1 MFDLITKLFFYFAVI
16 YPGELCL
23 RISVRSVA
31 KYRLCDSNP
40 QEEAEATWAVVTGTF
55 QQSYL
60 MRGNGTKAD
69 RAARWPSSTDEGT
82 SAGIATAATIGGVSG
97 DVVLLAEDQR
107 LVVSDRVV
115 TIDMC

>member
-1 MFDLITKLFFYFAVI
+1 MFL
-16 YPGELCL
+16 GELCL

-60 MRGNGTKAD
+60 LRGNGAGARAREMDRD
-69 RAARWPSSTDEGT
+69 RASTGARDGASGS
-82 SAGIATAATIGGVSG
+82 GGGGG
-97 DVVLLAEDQR
+97 DGLVAEDQR

-115 TIDMC
+115 TIDMG

>member
-1 MFDLITKLFFYFAVI
+1 M
-16 YPGELCL
+16 
-23 RISVRSVA
+23 A

-60 MRGNGTKAD
+60 MRGNGIK
-69 RAARWPSSTDEGT
+69 AARSARSSPTEGA
-82 SAGIATAATIGGVSG
+82 SAGIAATTAIGG
-97 DVVLLAEDQR
+97 VVLLAEDQR

-115 TIDMC
+115 TIDMG

>member
-1 MFDLITKLFFYFAVI
+1 MSIIVI
-16 YPGELCL
+16 CLGELCL

-60 MRGNGTKAD
+60 LRGNGARARARAGTRD
-69 RAARWPSSTDEGT
+69 RASTNEGNY
-82 SAGIATAATIGGVSG
+82 GGSGG
-97 DVVLLAEDQR
+97 DVLVAEDQR
-107 LVVSDRVV
+107 LLVSDRVV
-115 TIDMC
+115 TIDMG

>member
-1 MFDLITKLFFYFAVI
+1 MPIIVI
-16 YPGELCL
+16 RLGELCL

-60 MRGNGTKAD
+60 LRGNGAKARERERAGTRD
-69 RAARWPSSTDEGT
+69 RASGGYGGSNYARDGGT
-82 SAGIATAATIGGVSG
+82 GGIGG
-97 DVVLLAEDQR
+97 DVLVAEDQR
-107 LVVSDRVV
+107 LLVSDRVV
-115 TIDMC
+115 TIDMG

>member
-1 MFDLITKLFFYFAVI
+1 MCCYYIAIVFSV
-16 YPGELCL
+16 GELCL
-23 RISVRSVA
+23 RISVLSVA

-60 MRGNGTKAD
+60 LRGNGT
-69 RAARWPSSTDEGT
+69 RARARSPTEGN
-82 SAGIATAATIGGVSG
+82 AGITATATAGISG
-97 DVVLLAEDQR
+97 DDVLLAEDQR

-115 TIDMC
+115 TIDMG

>member
-1 MFDLITKLFFYFAVI
+1 MDDVAIVFSV
-16 YPGELCL
+16 GELCL

-60 MRGNGTKAD
+60 LRGNGT
-69 RAARWPSSTDEGT
+69 RARARSPTEGSAGVAAT
-82 SAGIATAATIGGVSG
+82 ATAGSAGISG
-97 DVVLLAEDQR
+97 DDVLLAEDQR

-115 TIDMC
+115 TIDMG